1 MNETVSDVRYLRF
14 EFSEASSP
22 NGFSVAEITLRGA
35 EGIAQPWSRYEL
47 AATQAPEGI
56 YPDTFRNRQTYWSVA
71 AGLRG
76 DSPECLLDEWGNF
89 SASAGG
95 AMLSPLLVADGA
107 VVSAQQAA
115 KVEYALGA
123 HGAPMPT
130 LVWRLDSGLALRI
143 RALAGTERGP
153 TLARVKYDVIN
164 DSLMTQTGRL
174 ALVARP
180 CVFRCAGRVAGWRR
194 CTVRLVE
201 SSGVAGML
209 VNGRAAAAPAT
220 VCGRLRF

>member
-1 MNETVSDVRYLRF
+1 
-14 EFSEASSP
+14 
-22 NGFSVAEITLRGA
+22 
-35 EGIAQPWSRYEL
+35 
-47 AATQAPEGI
+47 
-56 YPDTFRNRQTYWSVA
+56 
-71 AGLRG
+71 
-76 DSPECLLDEWGNF
+76 
-89 SASAGG
+89 
-95 AMLSPLLVADGA
+95 MLSPLLVADGA

-180 CVFRCAGRVAGWRR
+180 VRIPPRWAGGGLAPMYQ
-194 CTVRLVE
+194 VRLVE
-201 SSGVAGML
+201 SSRG
-209 VNGRAAAAPAT
+209 GRK
-220 VCGRLRF
+220 CW